1 MIHCTK
7 VAFAFDDHVIFS
19 DANISIQK
27 GEFVYIVG
35 ETGCGK
41 TTLMRLLYMDILP
54 TNGIVQVDSF
64 SSASIKK
71 RELYQLRR
79 RLGIIFQDFRLL
91 DDRSVYNNVT
101 FALQAVGY
109 SSREIKMRTTQALS
123 QVGLIHKK
131 NSPTGE
137 LSGGEQQRLS
147 IARAIAKDPVAILAD
162 EPTGNLDPATSADI
176 LTLLKKINL
185 GGTTVLVATHNYEL
199 IRKFPA
205 RTIAIRNCKCE
216 ELDPLSLQSF
226 PLDIPGTLED

>member
-1 MIHCTK
+1 MINLTN

-19 DANISIQK
+19 DVNLRIEK

-41 TTLMRLLYMDILP
+41 TTLMRLLYMDLEP
-54 TNGIVQVDSF
+54 TSGIVKIDSYV
-64 SSASIKK
+64 SGDVK
-71 RELYQLRR
+71 RRHLHRLRR
-79 RLGIIFQDFRLL
+79 KLGVVFQDFKLL
-91 DDRSVYNNVT
+91 DDRSVYSNVT
-101 FALQAVGY
+101 FTLQAVGY
-109 SSREIKMRTTQALS
+109 ASREIKMQATKALS
-123 QVGLIHKK
+123 LVGLIHKK
-131 NSPTGE
+131 NSPIGE

-176 LTLLKKINL
+176 LTILKKINL
-185 GGTTVLVATHNYEL
+185 GGTTVLLATHNYEL

-205 RTIAIRNCKCE
+205 RTIAVRNCKCE

-226 PLDIPGTLED
+226 PLQSPNM